1 MQFEAELAMDLLA
14 WEGGDGLAAFP
25 LLRRAV
31 EAWAPPQRRAAA
43 VHANTNDITDAST
56 GISIVAGQVA
66 EASWLQ
72 VWLFGWQ
79 RVLQGAFALVGPV

>member
-1 MQFEAELAMDLLA
+1 MRFEAELAMDLLA

-56 GISIVAGQVA
+56 GISIVAEQVA
-66 EASWLQ
+66 EAS
-72 VWLFGWQ
+72 
-79 RVLQGAFALVGPV
+79 